1 MAKQESTSPE
11 PSPTRWVAGDKF
23 GNKRCRDAAKCTN
36 ARCGFAHP
44 ETWKLIFTDL
54 EAPGEAESL
63 PEPSPTRWVAGTKMG
78 DKRCRDAAKCTNAQ
92 CGFAHPETRKLISMD
107 VEAPGEAES
116 SPEPS
121 PTRWVAGDKFG
132 IKRCQWGLR
141 CTSKNCGFA
150 HPVNWKYNA
159 NSTAED
165 GAAQAKSESESG
177 KQGKQADVSSG
188 GGHDTAKQVKS
199 AAESGKGKQANGAAV
214 SSKGKQVNG
223 SAESAK
229 GKQANSSVEGESLSL
244 GASASMAHIRG
255 LQADLKCIEQV
266 GAWPA
271 CCDVPLGCQSRDF
284 VVARSRGRLHSHP
297 HPTPRHLASSSPV
310 PSRLAGS

>member
-36 ARCGFAHP
+36 AR
-44 ETWKLIFTDL
+44 
-54 EAPGEAESL
+54 
-63 PEPSPTRWVAGTKMG
+63 
-78 DKRCRDAAKCTNAQ
+78 

-199 AAESGKGKQANGAAV
+199 AAESGKGKQVNGAAVSSKGKQVNGSAESAKGKQVNSAAV